1 MSQSYK
7 FQGNGLNS
15 AERKRAKRKFD
26 KYCKIY
32 NYEKINDLE
41 LLESLVFHEIL
52 INRVKQKIADL
63 SKSKTVQDA
72 EVVPKIWLERLTE
85 MEDQTLK
92 IREKLGLFEEKK
104 TETPLKYIQ
113 TLQKKFKQW
122 MANNSL
128 SRQVTCPFCSKL
140 FFLKIRTDK
149 YEAYKSP
156 FFNDKIL
163 LNRPL
168 WDCYQKGKISIEECS
183 AILGVSPDYFSWLE
197 EKFFSKDSNQ
207 S

>member
-7 FQGNGLNS
+7 FKGIGLNT

-32 NYEKINDLE
+32 NYEKISDLE

-52 INRVKQKIADL
+52 INRVKEKILDL
-63 SKSKTVQDA
+63 SKSKTVIDA
-72 EVVPKIWLERLTE
+72 DPVPKSWLERLTE
-85 MEDQTLK
+85 MEDQTFK
-92 IREKLGLFEEKK
+92 IRDKLGLFEDKK
-104 TETPLKYIQ
+104 TESPLKYIN

-122 MANNSL
+122 MSKNQA
-128 SRQVTCPFCSKL
+128 SREIVCPWCSKL
-140 FFLKIRTDK
+140 VFLRIRTDK
-149 YEAYKSP
+149 YKAYKSP

-163 LNRPL
+163 MNKPL
-168 WDCYQKGKISIEECS
+168 WDVYKQGKITKEEHS
-183 AILGVSPDYFSWLE
+183 AVLGVSPDYIDWLE
-197 EKFFSKDSNQ
+197 ANFFNKASNK

>member
-1 MSQSYK
+1 MSQKYK
-7 FQGNGLNS
+7 FQGVGLSS

-52 INRVKQKIADL
+52 IGRIKRKIEDLAKSETVK
-63 SKSKTVQDA
+63 DA
-72 EVVPKIWLERLTE
+72 EVVPKNWMERLTE

-92 IREKLGLFEEKK
+92 IREKLGLFEDKK
-104 TETPLKYIQ
+104 TESPLKHIKN
-113 TLQKKFKQW
+113 LQKKFKQW
-122 MANNSL
+122 MLKNQA
-128 SRQVTCPFCSKL
+128 SREIICPFCSKL

-149 YEAYKSP
+149 YKAYKSP
-156 FFNDKIL
+156 FFEDKIL
-163 LNRPL
+163 CNKPL
-168 WDCYQKGKISIEECS
+168 WDVYKQGKITKEEH
-183 AILGVSPDYFSWLE
+183 ATILGVPVDYIDWLE
-197 EKFFSKDSNQ
+197 EKFFTKDFNQ